1 MSTVP
6 PRSRART
13 CPGRHREPCPGHRQ
27 RPGLRAACRREVIGD
42 RNRSLISRRAL
53 HASRRLR
60 YADRHLAR
68 EGSGGLLNAVRAGPA
83 RPRPRA
89 PARYLA
95 AHLRLTLQGDE
106 VRHATLPVAVR
117 LDDGAEVAS
126 LDLAAYPVAV
136 APLGD
141 AERAAAART
150 LQAAFRRAAPEVL
163 GMALEAIARRA
174 RRDLLR
180 MADYYASLDGEMARA
195 VDRARSPEERTR
207 REAKRRLLPQ
217 ELEARRA
224 QLRDRLAARLGAELV
239 AATVVETEVD
249 ACDIPVRRRT
259 RATTLVL
266 RRRAGD
272 GVLEGPACAN
282 CARSALPA
290 RLRRRA
296 ASALRAL
303 RPGRTPRCR
312 PLSGLPA
319 ARHGRLSRASRRGPD
334 RGATAG
340 ALRRRRARPRST
352 GPHVVD
358 DDPRG
363 RCARERTV
371 GGDECRVTGPRCRD
385 IEGVV
390 GRDVPP
396 ERPGILEQLPMRET
410 LDAPAPQIV
419 DRLGGTSLPQPAG
432 EHLTPEH
439 GEHLRIEKLGG
450 GQRRSPE
457 EITHAL
463 AERRQQQV
471 FDCGRRVHDE
481 DQPPSSRSRSA
492 RISSSE
498 RAAGRPRSTG

>member
-1 MSTVP
+1 M
-6 PRSRART
+6 
-13 CPGRHREPCPGHRQ
+13 
-27 RPGLRAACRREVIGD
+27 IGD
-42 RNRSLISRRAL
+42 RNRLLISRRAL

-89 PARYLA
+89 PVRYLA

-126 LDLAAYPVAV
+126 LDLAAAYPVAV
-136 APLGD
+136 APLGE

-163 GMALEAIARRA
+163 GMALEAIAQRA

-249 ACDIPVRRRT
+249 ACEIPVRRRA

-272 GVLEGPACAN
+272 GVLEGPACAS
-282 CARSALPA
+282 CAKSALHLHVCDDGLHPLCERCGRAGRLDAARCPA
-290 RLRRRA
+290 
-296 ASALRAL
+296 
-303 RPGRTPRCR
+303 CR
-312 PLSGLPA
+312 PHGGRAGL
-319 ARHGRLSRASRRGPD
+319 
-334 RGATAG
+334 
-340 ALRRRRARPRST
+340 ALP
-352 GPHVVD
+352 VE
-358 DDPRG
+358 DP
-363 RCARERTV
+363 TV
-371 GGDECRVTGPRCRD
+371 
-385 IEGVV
+385 
-390 GRDVPP
+390 
-396 ERPGILEQLPMRET
+396 T
-410 LDAPAPQIV
+410 L
-419 DRLGGTSLPQPAG
+419 RLG
-432 EHLTPEH
+432 
-439 GEHLRIEKLGG
+439 R
-450 GQRRSPE
+450 
-457 EITHAL
+457 
-463 AERRQQQV
+463 
-471 FDCGRRVHDE
+471 
-481 DQPPSSRSRSA
+481 
-492 RISSSE
+492 
-498 RAAGRPRSTG
+498 

>member
-1 MSTVP
+1 MSESGRT
-6 PRSRART
+6 RSS
-13 CPGRHREPCPGHRQ
+13 PF
-27 RPGLRAACRREVIGD
+27 RREC
-42 RNRSLISRRAL
+42 SRWAL
-53 HASRRLR
+53 DASRRLR

-126 LDLAAYPVAV
+126 LDLAAAYPVAV
-136 APLGD
+136 APLGE

-195 VDRARSPEERTR
+195 VDRTRSPEERTR

-259 RATTLVL
+259 RVTTLVL

-272 GVLEGPACAN
+272 GVLEGPACAS
-282 CARSALPA
+282 CARSALHLHVCDDGLHPLCARCGRAGRLDAARCPA
-290 RLRRRA
+290 CRPRGTRA
-296 ASALRAL
+296 SLALPVGDPTAALRL
-303 RPGRTPRCR
+303 GR
-312 PLSGLPA
+312 
-319 ARHGRLSRASRRGPD
+319 
-334 RGATAG
+334 
-340 ALRRRRARPRST
+340 
-352 GPHVVD
+352 
-358 DDPRG
+358 
-363 RCARERTV
+363 
-371 GGDECRVTGPRCRD
+371 
-385 IEGVV
+385 
-390 GRDVPP
+390 
-396 ERPGILEQLPMRET
+396 
-410 LDAPAPQIV
+410 
-419 DRLGGTSLPQPAG
+419 
-432 EHLTPEH
+432 
-439 GEHLRIEKLGG
+439 
-450 GQRRSPE
+450 
-457 EITHAL
+457 
-463 AERRQQQV
+463 
-471 FDCGRRVHDE
+471 
-481 DQPPSSRSRSA
+481 
-492 RISSSE
+492 
-498 RAAGRPRSTG
+498 

>member
-1 MSTVP
+1 
-6 PRSRART
+6 
-13 CPGRHREPCPGHRQ
+13 
-27 RPGLRAACRREVIGD
+27 VIGD

-126 LDLAAYPVAV
+126 LDLAAAYPVAV
-136 APLGD
+136 APLGE

-195 VDRARSPEERTR
+195 VDRTRSPEERTR

-272 GVLEGPACAN
+272 GVLERSGSARRSKRAWCSPSTSCADASHGRSSWHHAARCPACRP
-282 CARSALPA
+282 CGARAALALPVED
-290 RLRRRA
+290 
-296 ASALRAL
+296 
-303 RPGRTPRCR
+303 P
-312 PLSGLPA
+312 
-319 ARHGRLSRASRRGPD
+319 
-334 RGATAG
+334 TAG
-340 ALRRRRARPRST
+340 L
-352 GPHVVD
+352 
-358 DDPRG
+358 
-363 RCARERTV
+363 
-371 GGDECRVTGPRCRD
+371 
-385 IEGVV
+385 
-390 GRDVPP
+390 
-396 ERPGILEQLPMRET
+396 
-410 LDAPAPQIV
+410 
-419 DRLGGTSLPQPAG
+419 RLG
-432 EHLTPEH
+432 
-439 GEHLRIEKLGG
+439 R
-450 GQRRSPE
+450 
-457 EITHAL
+457 
-463 AERRQQQV
+463 
-471 FDCGRRVHDE
+471 
-481 DQPPSSRSRSA
+481 
-492 RISSSE
+492 
-498 RAAGRPRSTG
+498 